1 MLCST
6 DKAQTDSVSEAPAT
20 PQEERAARHL
30 RMLARAAEI
39 HMEIMEATRTEA
51 VEAPQP
57 GADYGQRIAVVAKSL
72 RLTLL
77 LEDKFAGHRD
87 ERRKA
92 AARRES
98 AQEDWHDLRVKLAM
112 LAAAYEVSE
121 DDEEV
126 DRRVAEVCERVER
139 VEVAELIAASR
150 PEVAVAALC
159 RRWGFPP
166 QVERWLE
173 MADEAMEH
181 YGFIPPEDGEDDDPE
196 DPPEPRS
203 AGGGRRKPKPPD
215 TG

>member
-1 MLCST
+1 MLRSMDT
-6 DKAQTDSVSEAPAT
+6 AQTDSISEAPAA

-57 GADYGQRIAVVAKSL
+57 GVDYSRRIAVITKSL

-77 LEDKFAGHRD
+77 LEEKFAGQRD

-92 AARRES
+92 VAKREA
-98 AQEDWHDLRVKLAM
+98 AQEDWHALRVKLAM
-112 LAAAYEVSE
+112 LAAAYEVSG
-121 DDEEV
+121 DQEEV
-126 DRRVAEVCERVER
+126 ERRATEVCERVER
-139 VEVAELIAASR
+139 PEVAELIEASR
-150 PEVAVAALC
+150 AEVAVAALC
-159 RRWGFPP
+159 RRWDFPP
-166 QVERWLE
+166 NVKRWLE

-181 YGFIPPEDGEDDDPE
+181 LGFLPSEDDPPE
-196 DPPEPRS
+196 DPPEPGS
-203 AGGGRRKPKPPD
+203 AGVGVRRPKPPD

>member
-1 MLCST
+1 
-6 DKAQTDSVSEAPAT
+6 AA

-30 RMLARAAEI
+30 RMLARAADI
-39 HMEIMEATRTEA
+39 HMEVMEATRTEA

-57 GADYGQRIAVVAKSL
+57 GIDYCERIAVVTKSL

-77 LEDKFAGHRD
+77 LEDKFANHRD

-92 AARRES
+92 AAKRES
-98 AQEDWHDLRVKLAM
+98 AQADWHDLRVKLAM

-139 VEVAELIAASR
+139 PEVVEFIEASR

-159 RRWGFPP
+159 RRWNFPP
-166 QVERWLE
+166 QVERWLD

-203 AGGGRRKPKPPD
+203 AAPARHKPEPVD

>member
-1 MLCST
+1 M
-6 DKAQTDSVSEAPAT
+6 DKAQTDQTSEAPAT

-39 HMEIMEATRTEA
+39 HMEVMEATRTEA

-57 GADYGQRIAVVAKSL
+57 GVDYGQRIAVVTKSL

-77 LEDKFAGHRD
+77 LEDKFANHRD

-92 AARRES
+92 RVLFRSE
-98 AQEDWHDLRVKLAM
+98 QEDWHDLRVKLAM

-139 VEVAELIAASR
+139 PEVIELIEASR

-159 RRWGFPP
+159 RRWGFPVK
-166 QVERWLE
+166 VERWLE
-173 MADEAMEH
+173 MADEAMED
-181 YGFIPPEDGEDDDPE
+181 YGFIPPEDGEDDED
-196 DPPEPRS
+196 DPPVPRS
-203 AGGGRRKPKPPD
+203 AGVGRRKSKPPD

>member
-1 MLCST
+1 M

-20 PQEERAARHL
+20 PQEERTARHL

-39 HMEIMEATRTEA
+39 HMEVMEATRTEA

-57 GADYGQRIAVVAKSL
+57 GIDYGQRIAVVTRSL

-77 LEDKFAGHRD
+77 LEDKFANHRD
-87 ERRKA
+87 ERRKTA
-92 AARRES
+92 AKRES
-98 AQEDWHDLRVKLAM
+98 AQADWHDLRVKLAM

-139 VEVAELIAASR
+139 PEVSEFIEASR

-159 RRWGFPP
+159 RRWNFPVK
-166 QVERWLE
+166 VERWLE
-173 MADEAMEH
+173 MADEALED
-181 YGFIPPEDGEDDDPE
+181 YGFIPPEDGEDEDPE
-196 DPPEPRS
+196 DPPEPRLAS
-203 AGGGRRKPKPPD
+203 SRRPKPPD

>member
-1 MLCST
+1 M
-6 DKAQTDSVSEAPAT
+6 AQTDPMSEAPAT
-20 PQEERAARHL
+20 PQEERTARHL
-30 RMLARAAEI
+30 RMLARVADV
-39 HMEIMEATRTEA
+39 HMEVIEATRTEA

-57 GADYGQRIAVVAKSL
+57 GVDYCRRIAVVTRSL

-77 LEDKFAGHRD
+77 LEDKFANHRD

-92 AARRES
+92 VAKRES
-98 AQEDWHDLRVKLAM
+98 AQADWHDLRVKLAM

-139 VEVAELIAASR
+139 PEVSEFIEASR

-159 RRWGFPP
+159 RRWSLPVK
-166 QVERWLE
+166 VERWLE

-181 YGFIPPEDGEDDDPE
+181 YGFIPPEDGEDDEDDPE
-196 DPPEPRS
+196 HLPEPRS
-203 AGGGRRKPKPPD
+203 AAPARRKPPD

>member
-1 MLCST
+1 MISSM
-6 DKAQTDSVSEAPAT
+6 DKAQPDSISEAPAT

-39 HMEIMEATRTEA
+39 QMEIMEATRTEA

-57 GADYGQRIAVVAKSL
+57 GADYCKRIAVITKSL
-72 RLTLL
+72 RQTLL
-77 LEDKFAGHRD
+77 LEDKFANHRD

-92 AARRES
+92 AAKREA
-98 AQEDWHDLRVKLAM
+98 AQEDWHELRVRLAM
-112 LAAAYEVSE
+112 MAAAYEVSE
-121 DDEEV
+121 DGEEA
-126 DRRVAEVCERVER
+126 DRRADEVCERVER
-139 VEVAELIAASR
+139 PEVSELIAASR

-166 QVERWLE
+166 EVERWLE

-196 DPPEPRS
+196 DPPEPRP
-203 AGGGRRKPKPPD
+203 AGVGRRKPRSPD

>member
-1 MLCST
+1 M
-6 DKAQTDSVSEAPAT
+6 DKAQTDLMSEAPAA

-39 HMEIMEATRTEA
+39 HMEVMEATRTEA

-57 GADYGQRIAVVAKSL
+57 GIDYCQRIAVVTRSL

-77 LEDKFAGHRD
+77 LEDKFSNHRD

-92 AARRES
+92 AAKRES
-98 AQEDWHDLRVKLAM
+98 AQADWHDLRVKLAM

-139 VEVAELIAASR
+139 PEVSEFIEASR

-159 RRWGFPP
+159 RRWNFPVK
-166 QVERWLE
+166 VERWLE
-173 MADEAMEH
+173 MADEALED
-181 YGFIPPEDGEDDDPE
+181 YGFIPPQDGEDDDPE
-196 DPPEPRS
+196 DPPAPRS
-203 AGGGRRKPKPPD
+203 AAPVRRKPKPPD

>member
-1 MLCST
+1 MFMLRSM
-6 DKAQTDSVSEAPAT
+6 DKAQTDQTSEAPAT

-39 HMEIMEATRTEA
+39 HMEVMEATRTEA

-57 GADYGQRIAVVAKSL
+57 GVDYGQRIAVVTKSL

-77 LEDKFAGHRD
+77 LEDKFANHRD

-92 AARRES
+92 AAKRES
-98 AQEDWHDLRVKLAM
+98 
-112 LAAAYEVSE
+112 SE

-139 VEVAELIAASR
+139 PEVSEFIEASR

-159 RRWGFPP
+159 RRWNLPVN
-166 QVERWLE
+166 VERWLE
-173 MADEAMEH
+173 MADEALED
-181 YGFIPPEDGEDDDPE
+181 YGFIPPENGED
-196 DPPEPRS
+196 DPPEPRP
-203 AGGGRRKPKPPD
+203 AGVGCRKPKPPD

>member
-1 MLCST
+1 M

-57 GADYGQRIAVVAKSL
+57 GVDYGQRIAVITRSL
-72 RLTLL
+72 RLTML
-77 LEDKFAGHRD
+77 LEDKFANHRD

-92 AARRES
+92 AAKRES

-139 VEVAELIAASR
+139 GEVAELIAASR

-166 QVERWLE
+166 EVERWLE

-196 DPPEPRS
+196 DPPAPRS
-203 AGGGRRKPKPPD
+203 AGAGRRKPKPPD

>member
-1 MLCST
+1 MY
-6 DKAQTDSVSEAPAT
+6 KAQTDQMSEAPAT

-39 HMEIMEATRTEA
+39 QMEIMEATRTEA

-57 GADYGQRIAVVAKSL
+57 GADYCKRIAVVTKSL
-72 RLTLL
+72 RQTLL
-77 LEDKFAGHRD
+77 LEDKFANHRD

-92 AARRES
+92 AAKREA

-112 LAAAYEVSE
+112 LAAAYESSE
-121 DDEEV
+121 DPEEV
-126 DRRVAEVCERVER
+126 QRHATEVCERVER

-173 MADEAMEH
+173 MADVAMENL
-181 YGFIPPEDGEDDDPE
+181 GFLPSEDGEDDPGDA
-196 DPPEPRS
+196 PEPHS
-203 AGGGRRKPKPPD
+203 ASRRKPKPPD

>member
-1 MLCST
+1 M
-6 DKAQTDSVSEAPAT
+6 SEAPAT
-20 PQEERAARHL
+20 PQEERAVRHL

-39 HMEIMEATRTEA
+39 HMEVMEATRTEA

-57 GADYGQRIAVVAKSL
+57 GVDYCQRIAVVTRSL

-77 LEDKFAGHRD
+77 LEDKFANHRD

-92 AARRES
+92 AAKRES
-98 AQEDWHDLRVKLAM
+98 AQADWHDLRVKLAM

-139 VEVAELIAASR
+139 PEVSEFIEASR

-159 RRWGFPP
+159 RRWNLPVK
-166 QVERWLE
+166 VERWLE
-173 MADEAMEH
+173 MADEALED

-196 DPPEPRS
+196 DPPEPCS
-203 AGGGRRKPKPPD
+203 AGADRRKPKPPD